1 MPEFSDDMLVEFALG
16 LRGDR
21 EIKEAV
27 EGSPELRTRLR
38 TLESELRCLE
48 DGLDGI
54 LAEAALGSA
63 LPCGGWRILL
73 AIDDSQGAKRAAA
86 TADVLVRMA
95 GGEVEVLHVR
105 ETAQGKAGPLS
116 PETRAEAVALVTD
129 TSGNSRSTSPARVSA
144 AAPNPRAQEPSLV
157 DPASATEPCAARR
170 RAGPVRVTCAPGLPV
185 CRLSSKASPT
195 GPRGLNPGPAAV
207 ALRGSTSC
215 ARRRWP

>member
-1 MPEFSDDMLVEFALG
+1 MKRGAMPEFSDDMLVEFALG
-16 LRGDR
+16 LRDDR

-38 TLESELRCLE
+38 ALESELRCLE
-48 DGLDGI
+48 GGLDGI

-105 ETAQGKAGPLS
+105 ETAQGKAGLLS

-129 TSGNSRSTSPARVSA
+129 VVSRLREGGVIALGEIQPAPLGQIAARILAEAEAQQASLIVMSSRPMSGISA
-144 AAPNPRAQEPSLV
+144 ALCGSVSRGVLKH
-157 DPASATEPCAARR
+157 ATC
-170 RAGPVRVTCAPGLPV
+170 PVLIVR
-185 CRLSSKASPT
+185 
-195 GPRGLNPGPAAV
+195 
-207 ALRGSTSC
+207 
-215 ARRRWP
+215 

>member
-16 LRGDR
+16 LRDDR

-27 EGSPELRTRLR
+27 SGSPELRTRLR
-38 TLESELRCLE
+38 ALESELRCLE
-48 DGLDGI
+48 RGLDGI

-63 LPCGGWRILL
+63 PPCGGWRILL

-105 ETAQGKAGPLS
+105 ETAQGKAGLLS

-129 TSGNSRSTSPARVSA
+129 VVSRLREGGVIALGEIQPAPLGQIAARILAEAEAQQASLIVMSSRPMSGISA
-144 AAPNPRAQEPSLV
+144 ALCGSVSRGGLKH
-157 DPASATEPCAARR
+157 ATC
-170 RAGPVRVTCAPGLPV
+170 PVLIVR
-185 CRLSSKASPT
+185 
-195 GPRGLNPGPAAV
+195 
-207 ALRGSTSC
+207 
-215 ARRRWP
+215 